1 MRLRPFKE
9 VVVLVSCCDL
19 EVRRE
24 EDAGEGWSKQ
34 SLVHG
39 PSIGNLVSF
48 S

>member
-9 VVVLVSCCDL
+9 VVVLVR

-24 EDAGEGWSKQ
+24 EDAGEGRSKQ

-39 PSIGNLVSF
+39 PSLGNLVSF